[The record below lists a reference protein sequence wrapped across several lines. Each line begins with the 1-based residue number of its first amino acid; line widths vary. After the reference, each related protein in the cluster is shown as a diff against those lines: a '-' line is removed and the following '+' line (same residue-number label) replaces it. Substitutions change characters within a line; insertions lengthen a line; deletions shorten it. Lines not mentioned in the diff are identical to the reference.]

1 MPLCEMPPCLLP
13 TLPHGRRNPRPKP
26 YRLADGQG
34 LYLEVVP
41 SGSRYWRLKYR
52 FAGKEKR
59 LAIGVYPAVSL
70 AKARQVATEA
80 RALLK
85 DGFDPSVK
93 KRERARELKLAA
105 ANSFETVARD
115 WHATMSPKWTPHHAD
130 DVIES
135 LEKDIFPALGQRP
148 IADLKAPEL
157 LEAIRKI
164 EKRGAIDIAQ
174 RVRQRCSAVFA
185 YAIGSGFVENNPI
198 AGMKGI
204 FVTRKKEP
212 RPMLPRAELPEFLRK
227 LEGHKGDR
235 LVQLALR
242 LIILTMVRTV
252 ELRGARWEEFDFE
265 RKLWSI
271 PAERMKMRMPHV
283 VPLSQQAVAALEE
296 VNAITGRYELSFP
309 GRSDNRKPISENTML
324 YALYR
329 MGYHRRATTHG
340 FRALAS
346 TVLNE
351 SGKWSPDAIERQL
364 AHREQN
370 AVRAAYHR
378 AEYLEERTRMM
389 QWWADFLDAERA
401 KANDHHISVEP
412 SSNRHAR
419 G

>member
-1 MPLCEMPPCLLP
+1 MPL
-13 TLPHGRRNPRPKP
+13 TDTAARRAQPRPRP

-70 AKARQVATEA
+70 AKARQVALQA
-80 RALLK
+80 RGLLT
-85 DGFDPSVK
+85 DGIDPSVK
-93 KRERARELKLAA
+93 KREKARELKRAA
-105 ANSFETVARD
+105 ANSFEAVARE

-130 DVIES
+130 DVIKS
-135 LEKDIFPALGQRP
+135 LDKDIFPAIGQRP
-148 IADLKAPEL
+148 IVDLKAPEL
-157 LEAIRKI
+157 LDAIRKI

-174 RVRQRCSAVFA
+174 RVRQRCSSVFA

-198 AGMKGI
+198 TGMKGI
-204 FVTRKKEP
+204 FATRKKEP
-212 RPMLPRAELPEFLRK
+212 RRMLPRAELPDFLRK
-227 LEGHKGDR
+227 LESHKGDR

-242 LIILTMVRTV
+242 LVVLTMVRTV
-252 ELRGARWEEFDFE
+252 ELRGARWDEFDFE
-265 RKLWSI
+265 KKLWSI
-271 PAERMKMRMPHV
+271 PAERMKMRIPHI
-283 VPLSQQAVAALEE
+283 VPLSRQAVAALKELKP
-296 VNAITGRYELSFP
+296 ITGHYELSFP

-346 TVLNE
+346 TILNE
-351 SGKWSPDAIERQL
+351 SGKWSADAIERQL
-364 AHREQN
+364 ARRERN

-378 AEYLEERTRMM
+378 AEYLDERTRMM
-389 QWWADFLDAERA
+389 QWWADFLDTERA
-401 KANDHHISVEP
+401 KAGDDNVISL
-412 SSNRHAR
+412 RTA
-419 G
+419 

>member
-1 MPLCEMPPCLLP
+1 MPLAATSVLKAK
-13 TLPHGRRNPRPKP
+13 PRLKP

-70 AKARQVATEA
+70 AKARQVAAEA
-80 RALLK
+80 RAQLT
-85 DGFDPSVK
+85 DGFDPSIK
-93 KRERARELKLAA
+93 KRERARELRRAA
-105 ANSFETVARD
+105 ANSFEAVARE

-148 IADLKAPEL
+148 ITDLKAPEL
-157 LEAIRKI
+157 LDAIRKI

-174 RVRQRCSAVFA
+174 RVRQRCSAIFA
-185 YAIGSGFVENNPI
+185 YAIGSGLVENNPI
-198 AGMKGI
+198 TAMKGI
-204 FVTRKKEP
+204 FATRKKEP
-212 RPMLPRAELPEFLRK
+212 RRMLPRAELPEFLRK

-242 LIILTMVRTV
+242 LVILTMVRTV
-252 ELRGARWEEFDFE
+252 ELRGARWDEFDFE

-271 PAERMKMRMPHV
+271 PAERMKMREPHV
-283 VPLSQQAVAALEE
+283 VPLSRQAVAALGELKS
-296 VNAITGRYELSFP
+296 ITGHYELSFP
-309 GRSDNRKPISENTML
+309 GRSDNRKPISENTIL

-329 MGYHRRATTHG
+329 LGYHRRATTHG

-346 TVLNE
+346 TILNE

-364 AHREQN
+364 AHKERN

-378 AEYLEERTRMM
+378 AEYLDERTRMM
-389 QWWADFLDAERA
+389 QWWADFLDTERI
-401 KANDHHISVEP
+401 KADGGNIIP
-412 SSNRHAR
+412 LRTA
-419 G
+419 